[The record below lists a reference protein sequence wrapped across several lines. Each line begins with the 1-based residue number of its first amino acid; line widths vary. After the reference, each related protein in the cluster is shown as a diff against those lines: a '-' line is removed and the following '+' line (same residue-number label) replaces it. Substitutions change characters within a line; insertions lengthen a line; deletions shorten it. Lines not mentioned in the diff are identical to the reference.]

1 MQTRKMIKTRYLRG
15 MTEVLE
21 IEKAIEK
28 LPRSK
33 QKQLV
38 AWFQDFVETYGF
50 DLTEDEKASIREA
63 QADRDAGRI
72 ENFVKLEDLEK
83 ELGI

>member
-1 MQTRKMIKTRYLRG
+1 MEARYLGG

-21 IEKAIEK
+21 IEKAIER
-28 LPRSK
+28 LPRPK
-33 QKQLV
+33 QQQLV
-38 AWFQDFVETYGF
+38 AWFQDFVESCGL
-50 DLTEDEKASIREA
+50 DLTEDEKVAIHEA
-63 QADRDAGRI
+63 QADRKAGRM